1 MDADEEIFTPV
12 PLTPAVQ
19 NFLDGV
25 LRVRRDLYVDPL
37 LGELWSCTPAR
48 CRPYLG
54 ENLCCKVEIR
64 CPELDGERCA
74 VHARKPLSCALF
86 PLDLVRVGGVRVVT
100 TVKNLDFFETGWC
113 RYDRDML
120 RCFDGAVTGPS
131 SMFTAQKPVLSRLF
145 TRSEMILIE
154 RKLEAAECAESVGH
168 ATNPEIKR
176 RVSSR

>member
-19 NFLDGV
+19 VFLDGM

-37 LGELWSCTPAR
+37 LGEPWSCTPAR

-54 ENLCCKVEIR
+54 ENLCCKVEVR
-64 CPELDGERCA
+64 CPELDAERCA
-74 VHARKPLSCALF
+74 IHAQKPLSCALF

-100 TVKNLDFFETGWC
+100 TVKNLDFFETGWS

-131 SMFTAQKPVLSRLF
+131 SMFTAQKDVLSRLL
-145 TRSEMILIE
+145 TRSEVILIE
-154 RKLEAAECAESVGH
+154 RKIEAAESAELADR
-168 ATNPEIKR
+168 ATNVAIRGHIP
-176 RVSSR
+176 SR